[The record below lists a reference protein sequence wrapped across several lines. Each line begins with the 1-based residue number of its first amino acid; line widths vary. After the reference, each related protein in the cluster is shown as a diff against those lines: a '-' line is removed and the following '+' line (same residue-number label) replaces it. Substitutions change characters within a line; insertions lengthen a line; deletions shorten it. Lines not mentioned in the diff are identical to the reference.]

1 MKARTPETATRLQQ
15 APNIGPATEADLL
28 RLGID
33 TPDRLIGQDAVDLYR
48 RLCELDRQGHDPC
61 VIDVFLAAIHFMET
75 GESRPWHAFSD
86 ERRKRVVS
94 G

>member
-1 MKARTPETATRLQQ
+1 MKARTPESATRLQQ
-15 APNIGPATEADLL
+15 IPNVGPATEADLL

-33 TPDRLIGQDAVDLYR
+33 CPAKLVGQDAVDLYR
-48 RLCELDRQGHDPC
+48 RLCELDGQGHDPC

-75 GESRPWHAFSD
+75 GESRPWHAFTD